1 MKNTTK
7 LALGLFTALALAATA
22 QAADDIKA
30 NNTTAL
36 NLAGSWVDNTVP
48 TIANG
53 DVATWDSTVAAANT
67 VAIGGNL
74 DVRGIKVTTPG
85 GAVVVTHAAGNTLTL
100 GSAGIDMSAA
110 TQNLTLLNTTNTA
123 ADVAISADQTWNVA
137 SGRTLQLWSN
147 SNSANQRLTGSGNIQ
162 VTGGGLVRMLVGDAG
177 STTFAAGNANDT
189 YTGNWTITGG
199 SKVISLRNGTHA
211 WGKGTITLDNGT
223 MSQEQGNWN
232 FNNNITIA
240 AGGGTI
246 YSDSFGNNRYMN
258 LPGVIAGN
266 GALTFGAVAAMTG
279 NEGFILTGANTFT
292 GSMTINANAT
302 VRIGGD
308 ATTSAYSTGAGTL
321 GSIDSSVAI
330 TNNGI
335 LGFGWTD
342 EHTVANAISGNG
354 IVRLGRTDG
363 TLPSTQVVTLSG
375 NSTYTGATQVNAGR
389 LNLTGTLTSAITVA
403 SGARI
408 SGTGSTTGLLT
419 LSSGGGIAL
428 AGGTTTGSIT
438 VNGATFSGANQV
450 TFLTAPVASTVY
462 DVFTYGS
469 GTVTT
474 PGNLTAP
481 YRGTLADVP
490 ASQKYTF
497 TAGEYGATRTWNTT
511 TGTWDVATT
520 ANWAEGDYLFYSA
533 DNVVFG
539 DRGSDSVVTL
549 TGTLLPGSVTVGNS
563 ANKYTFQTGAIGGT
577 SSLVK
582 NNAGTL
588 EITSV
593 QTYTGGTTVNGG
605 TLRLS
610 ASSGGTGTIRGT
622 LTANAGSTIEVG
634 GVDVFGYNGGAVGLN
649 TINLTGATL
658 VQTQNR
664 NETNAAVINMAGGS
678 TISAT
683 GGTSALFDMFGG
695 TAALNASG
703 DATNTISS
711 PVRLRQNDTTFTVA
725 DGAQTTDLLISGVIS
740 KGGEGNGALIKAGA
754 GTMVLSGNNTYMGNT
769 TINDGTLEL
778 TSTGKM
784 YNGGYQGAAIV
795 TINTGGTW
803 KMPDYS
809 YGGVGQL
816 SDYAARRVL
825 SGGVIEV
832 TGGTHSSGQDF
843 TVDAD
848 GGTFRYNP
856 ANTSNTLTL
865 SGTSNDNIKLN
876 GALTFDTLGN
886 ITVSETIVTDSGTG
900 SITKTGT
907 GTLTL
912 SGSNTFAGAVQVNAG
927 TLTLG
932 SGSALGTNAAGTT
945 IASGATLNVNGQTIA
960 DGETITAAGTGVAGY
975 AITGSG
981 TIQGDLILT
990 ADTTIGGASGD
1001 LQIGTSTTPR
1011 TITGAYTLTKDGAN
1025 RVWYRGPSDGTG
1037 NTLSAVVING
1047 GTFGIEANNNAL
1059 NAVPVTV
1066 NSNGILSSWGTGSA
1080 PTSQNNPIT
1089 LNGGTLGSDLNGQSY
1104 TGAVTL
1110 TADSTLGASTSA
1122 ASFTITG
1129 AIGETGGSHG
1139 LTKTE
1144 GGTVTLTA
1152 ASTYTGATEVSEGR
1166 LVMGDASGDTFA
1178 TSGVTV
1184 ASGAIMGG
1192 SGTIS
1197 GGTVSVSG
1205 GGMHAPGNSI
1215 GLETVN
1221 NVTYNPSSIF
1231 EWEMSYAGTTVRGT
1245 DYDAVNVTGNLNGN
1259 RVPVTDR

>member
-246 YSDSFGNNRYMN
+246 YSDSSGNNRYMN

-354 IVRLGRTDG
+354 IVRLGRTGG

-511 TGTWDVATT
+511 DGTWDVGTT
-520 ANWAEGDYLFYSA
+520 ANWVAGDQLFYVA

-549 TGTLLPGSVTVGNS
+549 SGTLLPGSVTVQNS
-563 ANKYTFQTGAIGGT
+563 ANKYTFQTGAIGGAT
-577 SSLVK
+577 SLVK

-622 LTANAGSTIEVG
+622 LTANAGATVEVG
-634 GVDVFGYNGGAVGLN
+634 GIDVFGYGGGANAVN
-649 TINLTGATL
+649 TINLNNATL

-664 NETNAAVINMAGGS
+664 NETNTAVINMAGGS

-683 GGTSALFDMFGG
+683 GGASALFDMFGG
-695 TAALNASG
+695 TAAINASG
-703 DATNTISS
+703 DTTNTISS
-711 PVRLRQNDTTFTVA
+711 PIRLRQNNTTFTVA
-725 DGAQTTDLLISGVIS
+725 DGAQTTDLSISGVIS
-740 KGGEGNGALIKAGA
+740 MNEGNGALIKAGA
-754 GTMVLSGNNTYMGNT
+754 GTMVLSGTNTYTGTT
-769 TINDGTLEL
+769 TIN
-778 TSTGKM
+778 
-784 YNGGYQGAAIV
+784 GGILALSGGAAIF
-795 TINTGGTW
+795 N
-803 KMPDYS
+803 
-809 YGGVGQL
+809 
-816 SDYAARRVL
+816 
-825 SGGVIEV
+825 
-832 TGGTHSSGQDF
+832 
-843 TVDAD
+843 
-848 GGTFRYNP
+848 
-856 ANTSNTLTL
+856 
-865 SGTSNDNIKLN
+865 
-876 GALTFDTLGN
+876 
-886 ITVSETIVTDSGTG
+886 
-900 SITKTGT
+900 
-907 GTLTL
+907 
-912 SGSNTFAGAVQVNAG
+912 
-927 TLTLG
+927 
-932 SGSALGTNAAGTT
+932 
-945 IASGATLNVNGQTIA
+945 
-960 DGETITAAGTGVAGY
+960 
-975 AITGSG
+975 
-981 TIQGDLILT
+981 
-990 ADTTIGGASGD
+990 
-1001 LQIGTSTTPR
+1001 
-1011 TITGAYTLTKDGAN
+1011 
-1025 RVWYRGPSDGTG
+1025 
-1037 NTLSAVVING
+1037 
-1047 GTFGIEANNNAL
+1047 
-1059 NAVPVTV
+1059 
-1066 NSNGILSSWGTGSA
+1066 
-1080 PTSQNNPIT
+1080 
-1089 LNGGTLGSDLNGQSY
+1089 
-1104 TGAVTL
+1104 
-1110 TADSTLGASTSA
+1110 
-1122 ASFTITG
+1122 
-1129 AIGETGGSHG
+1129 
-1139 LTKTE
+1139 
-1144 GGTVTLTA
+1144 GGTVTLANA
-1152 ASTYTGATEVSEGR
+1152 AGAGLR
-1166 LVMGDASGDTFA
+1166 LDASETIGALT
-1178 TSGVTV
+1178 GGG
-1184 ASGAIMGG
+1184 ASGGNVNLQANTLTISAG
-1192 SGTIS
+1192 STSVNYTGTIS
-1197 GGTVSVSG
+1197 GTGGVTVTGGRLAIGGTQTYSGTTDIQGGYLEVNGSALTLADSVLNIGSG
-1205 GGMHAPGNSI
+1205 ADPTRSVDIWAGTLTVRGLTGGTASTKILSNGGKTLVIDTPTGESYTYAGVLANRTWNASGQLSLTKQGEGTQTLSGTNTYTGPTEVAAGVLAINGSVTSDVTVATGATLQGIGAVGSGTGTSTVNGNVAPGNSI
-1215 GLETVN
+1215 GTLTVN
-1221 NVTYNPSSIF
+1221 GDMGISGTFDVEYDDSLTQQIDLLAVSGDLDISSATVDFADISTGSLGLSGLAYVFATYGSLTGSQFASVVDLPGGYTID
-1231 EWEMSYAGTTVRGT
+1231 YAYDTGTSTNNI
-1245 DYDAVNVTGNLNGN
+1245 AL
-1259 RVPVTDR
+1259 VPEPTAALLAGLGLLGLLRRRRA

>member
-754 GTMVLSGNNTYMGNT
+754 GTMVLSGSNTYPGST
-769 TINDGTLEL
+769 TIN
-778 TSTGKM
+778 
-784 YNGGYQGAAIV
+784 GGILALSGGAAIF
-795 TINTGGTW
+795 N
-803 KMPDYS
+803 
-809 YGGVGQL
+809 
-816 SDYAARRVL
+816 
-825 SGGVIEV
+825 
-832 TGGTHSSGQDF
+832 
-843 TVDAD
+843 
-848 GGTFRYNP
+848 
-856 ANTSNTLTL
+856 
-865 SGTSNDNIKLN
+865 
-876 GALTFDTLGN
+876 
-886 ITVSETIVTDSGTG
+886 
-900 SITKTGT
+900 
-907 GTLTL
+907 
-912 SGSNTFAGAVQVNAG
+912 
-927 TLTLG
+927 
-932 SGSALGTNAAGTT
+932 
-945 IASGATLNVNGQTIA
+945 
-960 DGETITAAGTGVAGY
+960 
-975 AITGSG
+975 
-981 TIQGDLILT
+981 
-990 ADTTIGGASGD
+990 
-1001 LQIGTSTTPR
+1001 
-1011 TITGAYTLTKDGAN
+1011 
-1025 RVWYRGPSDGTG
+1025 
-1037 NTLSAVVING
+1037 
-1047 GTFGIEANNNAL
+1047 
-1059 NAVPVTV
+1059 
-1066 NSNGILSSWGTGSA
+1066 
-1080 PTSQNNPIT
+1080 
-1089 LNGGTLGSDLNGQSY
+1089 
-1104 TGAVTL
+1104 
-1110 TADSTLGASTSA
+1110 
-1122 ASFTITG
+1122 
-1129 AIGETGGSHG
+1129 
-1139 LTKTE
+1139 
-1144 GGTVTLTA
+1144 GGTVTLANA
-1152 ASTYTGATEVSEGR
+1152 AGAGLR
-1166 LVMGDASGDTFA
+1166 LDASETIGALT
-1178 TSGVTV
+1178 GGG
-1184 ASGAIMGG
+1184 ASGGNVNLQANTLTISAG
-1192 SGTIS
+1192 STSVNYTGTIS
-1197 GGTVSVSG
+1197 GTGGVTVTGGRLAIGGTQTYSGTTDIQGGYLEVNGSALTLANSVLNIGSGADPTRSVDIWAGTLTVRGLTGGTASTKILSNGGKTLVIDTPTGESYTYAGVLANRTWNASGQLSLTKQGEGTQTLSGTNTYTGPTTVSTGTLALSGSGDISESAVVDVALGATLDVSALTGWTVAGGQTGQTLKGNGTVDANDGTTVDTVTVNG
-1205 GGMHAPGNSI
+1205 TLAPGNSI
-1215 GLETVN
+1215 GTLIIDGNLVL
-1221 NVTYNPSSIF
+1221 
-1231 EWEMSYAGTTVRGT
+1231 AGTAVFEIDRSATPNADLADVLGDLAYGGT
-1245 DYDAVNVTGNLNGN
+1245 LNVFNIGDVLQWGDSFDLFDWDGARSGTFTAVNLPTLTTPGWSWQNNLLLDGTITV
-1259 RVPVTDR
+1259 VPEPATTLGLALLLSGALLRRRRRA